1 MLKYQSV
8 LAAAAGAML
17 LVPTFATQEQG
28 VGGLERSLNE
38 TIRALEALAG
48 IQQGVE
54 QRAPNAVA
62 LVLQAT
68 EPAQADAKARD
79 AQLVTLRDEVN
90 RLQGVADRMA
100 SPAVQPEVLAD
111 LLQAQPEQA
120 KRLSVSTG
128 LSTQDRGAL
137 AVGAAGT
144 GMNNPTVL
152 PSAPVATVY
161 TEADTIRQAQTLY
174 KSGRYADCVVFLDG
188 KNADLE
194 AVWWRARALEQL
206 KRWPEAIDGY
216 KQASGSKDA
225 VLARRAKQD
234 LEFLQWKRDYQL
246 KKNEVAGTSGQK
258 DSQ

>member
-8 LAAAAGAML
+8 LAAAAGALL

-28 VGGLERSLNE
+28 IGGLERSLEE

-48 IQQGVE
+48 IQRGVE
-54 QRAPNAVA
+54 QSAPNAVA

-68 EPAQADAKARD
+68 EPTQEDAKARD

-137 AVGAAGT
+137 AVGASGT
-144 GMNNPTVL
+144 NMNTAVIE
-152 PSAPVATVY
+152 SAPAATVY

-216 KQASGSKDA
+216 KQASGSKEP

-246 KKNEVAGTSGQK
+246 KKNTNSQK